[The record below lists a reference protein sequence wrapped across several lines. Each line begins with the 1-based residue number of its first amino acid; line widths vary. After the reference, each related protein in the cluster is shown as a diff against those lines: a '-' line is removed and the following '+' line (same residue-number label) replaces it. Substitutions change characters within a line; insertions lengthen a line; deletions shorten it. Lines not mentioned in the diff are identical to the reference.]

1 MSKALF
7 KVFALSYLNQH
18 HQQGLLQDCFQAI
31 SNPLNTFQQKIEE
44 ELREAEYT
52 FDDKVVNKKQPMS
65 IIEEEETDREIE
77 DELVRNVKDR

>member
-1 MSKALF
+1 
-7 KVFALSYLNQH
+7 
-18 HQQGLLQDCFQAI
+18 
-31 SNPLNTFQQKIEE
+31 
-44 ELREAEYT
+44 LREAEYT